1 MLQTIPAGFS
11 RPVFES
17 QNTFRTILQAT
28 AAPGRPVVMPV
39 RAQGPAGWSGTMA
52 AVVLTLCD
60 METPVWLDPAAATPE
75 ALRFLRFHCGCPVTD
90 SPADAAFAVVLDPAS
105 MPALGAFAS
114 GETEY
119 PEKSTTIFMATPDLR
134 TDGLHARIH
143 GPGVDGQDDMPLRWL
158 PEGFTDQWR
167 ANGALYPRGV
177 DIILVGVDAIVGLPR
192 TLKVED
198 LPCT

>member
-17 QNTFRTILQAT
+17 QNTFRAVLQAT
-28 AAPGRPVVMPV
+28 ASPGRPVTMPV

-75 ALRFLRFHCGCPVTD
+75 ALRFLRFHCACPVTD
-90 SPADAAFAVVLDPAS
+90 TPADAAFAVVLDQAA
-105 MPALGAFAS
+105 MPALNAFAL
-114 GETEY
+114 GEAEY
-119 PEKSTTIFMATPDLR
+119 PEKSTTILMAAPDLR
-134 TDGLHARIH
+134 TEGLHARIH
-143 GPGVDGQDDMPLRWL
+143 GPGVDGQDDMPMRWL
-158 PEGFTDQWR
+158 PEGFMAQWR
-167 ANGALYPRGV
+167 ANGALFPRGV
-177 DIILVGVDAIVGLPR
+177 DIILVGTDAVVGLPR
-192 TLKVED
+192 TLKMED